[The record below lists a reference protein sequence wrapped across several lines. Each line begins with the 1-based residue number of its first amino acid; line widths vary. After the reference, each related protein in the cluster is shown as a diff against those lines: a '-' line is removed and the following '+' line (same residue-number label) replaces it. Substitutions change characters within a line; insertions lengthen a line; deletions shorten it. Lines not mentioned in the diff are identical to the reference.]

1 VIRSLAQPPGTL
13 ARATL
18 LVVIMIALSACSSTR
33 TAYRYA
39 DWGVSWWVD
48 DYVTLTAEQEQQLA
62 RDFDKLRQ
70 WHCSAELPRYR
81 QWLDELVT
89 DTRTGGLDRSTV
101 SYHQQR
107 LFDFL
112 PVVLEQA
119 APTATN
125 LLASFSD
132 EQVAELARN
141 MARNHKEMEEKFL
154 LDSPQARADARA
166 ERTIERI
173 ENWLGS
179 LNPRQQRIAREWSES
194 RGRQTEIWL
203 EGRRNWQLALLEVME
218 ERGAPEFGAR
228 IRHLLVN
235 SAEVRGDAYKEMMTE
250 SQEAMADLMFEL
262 IEAGAPSHLAH
273 LEDRAVEL
281 RNDFRALTCA
291 PA

>member
-1 VIRSLAQPPGTL
+1 MNTPAHLPSPLV
-13 ARATL
+13 RAAMAL
-18 LVVIMIALSACSSTR
+18 FVLMLLSACSSTR

-48 DYVTLTAEQEQQLA
+48 DYVTLTAEQEQRLA
-62 RDFDKLRQ
+62 RDFDNLRQ
-70 WHCSAELPRYR
+70 WHCTAELPRYR
-81 QWLDELVT
+81 QWLTELAR
-89 DTRTGGLDRSTV
+89 DTRAGDLDRARV

-107 LFDFL
+107 LFEFL
-112 PVVLEQA
+112 PGLLEQA
-119 APTATN
+119 APTAAN
-125 LLASFSD
+125 LLASLSD

-141 MARNHKEMEEKFL
+141 MARNHQEMEEKFL

-173 ENWLGS
+173 ENWLGT
-179 LNPRQQRIAREWSES
+179 LNTRQQRIAREWSEN

-203 EGRRNWQLALLEVME
+203 EGRRNWQLALLEALE
-218 ERGAPEFGAR
+218 ERDSPAFGER
-228 IRHLLVN
+228 VRYLLVN

-250 SQEAMADLMFEL
+250 SRAAMAELMYEL

-273 LEDRAVEL
+273 LEERAVEL
-281 RNDFRALTCA
+281 RGDFRALTCE